1 MRSWE
6 TLQPDVYKLMTKHY
20 TAGRGGQRINK
31 IVIHHNGGSLTMDQ
45 IWQVWQT
52 RQASAHYQV
61 DTAGRIG
68 QLVNDQD
75 TAWHAGDWDTN
86 TTSIGIE
93 HSQIPGT
100 GATGP
105 VSSKTLEEGA
115 HLVAA
120 LCKAYGLGRPQWWRN
135 VFPHSHFSHTQCP
148 GHLHPNG
155 SQGKLYVSRAQHWFD
170 VMTGSSPTPQTGA
183 AAATTKAETP
193 TTEQPTDEETEMKNS
208 AIYCEHNKTFHYLAF
223 CTNSGW
229 QHEWTNGVG
238 KGPLSG
244 AYNNPIAATLGTGS
258 FAKVSWSHFNAI
270 KRSLADLRAGKV
282 EVSGTVTIE
291 GADQ

>member
-6 TLQPDVYKLMTKHY
+6 TLQPDVYKLMNKHY
-20 TAGRGGQRINK
+20 TAGRGGRSINK
-31 IVIHHNGGSLTMDQ
+31 IVIHHNGGSLTVDQ
-45 IWQVWQT
+45 IWDVWQT

-93 HSQIPGT
+93 HAQISGT

-105 VSSKTLEEGA
+105 VSAKTLEEGA

-120 LCKAYGLGRPQWWRN
+120 LCKAYNLGRPQWWRN
-135 VFPHSHFSHTQCP
+135 MFPHSNFASTECP

-155 SQGKLYVSRAQHWFD
+155 SQGKNYVSRAQHWYD
-170 VMTGSSPTPQTGA
+170 AMTGRNPAPQTGPA
-183 AAATTKAETP
+183 ADPATPNPKPEHVP
-193 TTEQPTDEETEMKNS
+193 TLEEIMAMNSGITWTEG
-208 AIYCEHNKTFHYLAF
+208 KTHHYLLF
-223 CTNSGW
+223 NTFSGW
-229 QHEWTNGVG
+229 MQEYNNGG
-238 KGPLSG
+238 GGPLSG
-244 AYNNPIAATLGTGS
+244 NYNNPIAAAFRTGS
-258 FAKVSWSHFNAI
+258 FATVSASHARAI
-270 KRSLADLRAGKV
+270 KASLLAMRTGKV
-282 EVSGTVTIE
+282 EVSGAVTIE